1 VFLNDF
7 LASGNIPDIFTN
19 DNKDDFRNG
28 IRNEAKQ
35 AGVPDTPENLWHLFI
50 EEVRKNLHLILCFSP
65 VGEQFRIRARQL
77 PALINCATFDYFHPW
92 PQSALLAVAHSFIKG
107 TNGIEP
113 ENYDGVA
120 GHMAFLHT
128 SVNEA
133 SEDFFASE
141 RRYNYTTPKSYLDLI
156 DLYKS
161 MLTTKKA
168 GMRTLKERL
177 ENGLEKM
184 ESAAAQV
191 AELQENLVKEMAV
204 VEDKKANTDKLIA
217 FVAQETAVADEQK
230 AIAMVEEEKCTKI
243 AEEVMDF
250 QAMCEKEMAAA
261 EPVIQAAVEA
271 LNSLDKKSITE
282 LKALASPPAGIDDVT
297 SGVLVLMGGG

>member
-1 VFLNDF
+1 MNNFKENLLSLFAKAGIKGQPTSLILVDSQLLNERFLVFLNDF
-7 LASGNIPDIFTN
+7 LTSGNIPDIFTN

-92 PQSALLAVAHSFIKG
+92 PQSALLAVAHSFING

-128 SVNEA
+128 SVNELW
-133 SEDFFASE
+133 
-141 RRYNYTTPKSYLDLI
+141 P
-156 DLYKS
+156 
-161 MLTTKKA
+161 
-168 GMRTLKERL
+168 
-177 ENGLEKM
+177 
-184 ESAAAQV
+184 
-191 AELQENLVKEMAV
+191 
-204 VEDKKANTDKLIA
+204 
-217 FVAQETAVADEQK
+217 
-230 AIAMVEEEKCTKI
+230 
-243 AEEVMDF
+243 
-250 QAMCEKEMAAA
+250 
-261 EPVIQAAVEA
+261 
-271 LNSLDKKSITE
+271 
-282 LKALASPPAGIDDVT
+282 
-297 SGVLVLMGGG
+297 